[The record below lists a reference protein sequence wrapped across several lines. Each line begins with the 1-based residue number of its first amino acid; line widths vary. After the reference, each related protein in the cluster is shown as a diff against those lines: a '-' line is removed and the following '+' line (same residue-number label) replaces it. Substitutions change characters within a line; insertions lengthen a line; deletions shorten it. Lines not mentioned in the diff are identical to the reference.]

1 MASSQSDSQA
11 GDKAGDQA
19 GDQAK
24 GLVCLGVV
32 TGAIGVRGEVRVKIF
47 TETIEGLSA
56 YGALTGE
63 PGGGRFEISG
73 LRPARGGAAVRLAG
87 VTDRDAALAL
97 KGERLCV
104 PRGALGNA
112 DDGAGGEETF
122 FHVDL
127 IGLEARDE
135 AGDVIGAVTAVHD
148 FGGGDILEITGK
160 GGDAEMIPFLK
171 ETVPLVDLGAGYLVI
186 IPHEMKGDDQ

>member
-1 MASSQSDSQA
+1 MMASSQVD
-11 GDKAGDQA
+11 DQA
-19 GDQAK
+19 E

-32 TGAIGVRGEVRVKIF
+32 TGAIGVRGEVRVKVF
-47 TETIEGLSA
+47 TETIEGISA

-97 KGERLCV
+97 KGVRLCV
-104 PRGALGNA
+104 PRGALGDA
-112 DDGAGGEETF
+112 DDGTGGGGETRDEDVF

-127 IGLEARDE
+127 MGLEVRDE

-160 GGDAEMIPFLK
+160 DGDAEMIPFLK

-186 IPHEMKGDDQ
+186 IPYEMQGDEQ